1 MNIFFLDWNLK
12 LCAQYACN
20 KHIVK
25 MILETN
31 QLLYSVYHLLDPE
44 LLLMAPLTPYKLTH
58 KNHPC
63 AKWVRENS
71 SNFLWLLELSW
82 EYCKEYTFRYY
93 KIHSCQEHV
102 IWMIQNLP
110 RGLPNEPMTAPVQAM
125 PDKYKC
131 EDPVK
136 AYRNYYIGEKLH
148 FVKYTKR
155 EAPFWIKEC
164 IKL

>member
-20 KHIVK
+20 RHICK
-25 MILETN
+25 LLIEHT

-44 LLLMAPLTPYKLTH
+44 LLLTASLNPYKLTH

-63 AKWVRENS
+63 TKWVRENI
-71 SNFLWLLELSW
+71 SNFLCLLELTW
-82 EYCKEYTFRYY
+82 EYCKEYTFRYD
-93 KIHSCQEHV
+93 KVHACQEHI

-110 RGLPNEPMTAPVQAM
+110 RGLPNELMTSPAQAM

-131 EDPVK
+131 EDSVE
-136 AYRNYYIGEKLH
+136 AYRKYYIGEKLH
-148 FVKYTKR
+148 FVKYKNR
-155 EAPFWIKEC
+155 EAPEWLESY
-164 IKL
+164 L